1 MHEVRIRSII
11 ANLIDEQI
19 KNPLMSKFLPTQYH
33 CNCIFYA
40 GQLLLK
46 FIFFGAGPIQN
57 CSVMRIFLLDG
68 TNSKIKIYTADCSC
82 YIINTN
88 L

>member
-40 GQLLLK
+40 GQL
-46 FIFFGAGPIQN
+46 
-57 CSVMRIFLLDG
+57 
-68 TNSKIKIYTADCSC
+68 Y
-82 YIINTN
+82 
-88 L
+88 